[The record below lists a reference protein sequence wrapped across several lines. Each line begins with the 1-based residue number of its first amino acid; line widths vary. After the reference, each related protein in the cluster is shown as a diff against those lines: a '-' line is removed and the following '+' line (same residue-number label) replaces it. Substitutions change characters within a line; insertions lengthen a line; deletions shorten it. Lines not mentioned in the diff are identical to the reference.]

1 MPRKTLKN
9 KNKNKNKNKR
19 KSAANNRP
27 TKATRKSHNKSK
39 NKSSKNSYFS
49 LMLHAKKH
57 DLPSF
62 MYNGKTFKKKTGKG
76 NKSHLIFYSSH

>member
-1 MPRKTLKN
+1 MPRKTLK
-9 KNKNKNKNKR
+9 KQNKNKR
-19 KSAANNRP
+19 SKSAANNRR